1 MIAPQPLPAFELL
14 LVEPDF
20 LLRRTVGGVVR
31 SLALA
36 QVQEAA
42 SLDHAR
48 RLLAERRFDALL
60 VALDA
65 EQQALQLLMDLRS
78 GRLRSTA
85 GMPVAVTAGAA
96 DAGLAVQ
103 LKALDVKRLLLKP
116 FRGKDMVQTVRQLA
130 EAR

>member
-1 MIAPQPLPAFELL
+1 MIAPQPIPAFELL

-42 SLDHAR
+42 SLEHAR
-48 RLLAERRFDALL
+48 RLLAEHRFDALL
-60 VALDA
+60 LALDA
-65 EQQALQLLMDLRS
+65 EHQALQLLMDLRS
-78 GRLRSTA
+78 GRLRSDAAT
-85 GMPVAVTAGAA
+85 PVAVTAGAA

-130 EAR
+130 PPR